1 MRPNPTVV
9 TTAKIY
15 VELVH
20 RERTELECMGKE
32 RKNESKKTRVGKDFD
47 CSVLEL
53 VDGCGTN
60 LFGGNRSKMTD
71 YNLPHF

>member
-1 MRPNPTVV
+1 
-9 TTAKIY
+9 
-15 VELVH
+15 
-20 RERTELECMGKE
+20 MGKE

-53 VDGCGTN
+53 VDGFGTN

-71 YNLPHF
+71 